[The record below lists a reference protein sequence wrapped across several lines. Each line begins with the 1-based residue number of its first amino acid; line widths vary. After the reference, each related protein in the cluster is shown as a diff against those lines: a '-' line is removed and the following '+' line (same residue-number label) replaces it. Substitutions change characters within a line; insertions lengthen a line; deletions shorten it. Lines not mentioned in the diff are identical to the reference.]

1 MMRRIILISISLLF
15 LSGGFLSAQTDL
27 PLKVK
32 AVFKAKYP
40 DFADQA
46 KWEQTGNG
54 YVATFLQN
62 GQNVQAEF
70 SKEGD
75 WVSSRTEV
83 RQEDWPEPARKYIT
97 DTFTDYEYVEGF
109 RFDNQKGSRYEL
121 DIRSGNRLFELQ
133 FDRSGGLVD
142 DGRS

>member
-15 LSGGFLSAQTDL
+15 LSGGSLFAQTDL
-27 PLKVK
+27 PLKLK

-46 KWEQTGNG
+46 QWEQTANG
-54 YVATFLQN
+54 YMASFSQN
-62 GQNVQAEF
+62 GQAVQAEF

-75 WVSSRTEV
+75 WISSRTAV
-83 RQEDWPEPARKYIT
+83 RQEDWPAPARKYIT
-97 DTFTDYEYVEGF
+97 DTFSDYEYVEGF
-109 RFDNQKGSRYEL
+109 RYDNQKGSRYEL
-121 DIRSGNRLFELQ
+121 DIRSNNKLFELQ